1 MQNDSRYA
9 SDLKFREVSMPIN
22 ELLVSEFDR
31 EMSSTQKTLERV
43 PAEKWDWKPHEKS
56 GSLGWMAGHVA
67 SLPGFTLVTIKT
79 PELDV
84 SGANIPRIEKHSDL
98 MATFAKLRQ
107 EARDALTGVTDEQLR
122 QTWTL
127 KHNGNVIFSMPRY
140 DVLRTMCFNHIVHHR
155 GQLTMY
161 LRQLNVPVPAL
172 YGPSAD
178 EKPF

>member
-1 MQNDSRYA
+1 
-9 SDLKFREVSMPIN
+9 MPIN
-22 ELLVSEFDR
+22 ELLLREFDR

-67 SLPGFTLVTIKT
+67 SLPGFTIVAIKA

-84 SGANIPRIEKHSDL
+84 ATAPRPRIEKHADL
-98 MATFAKLRQ
+98 LNTFTSLRGQ
-107 EARDALTGVTDEQLR
+107 ARDALAGVTDEQLNE
-122 QTWTL
+122 TWTL
-127 KHNGNVIFSMPRY
+127 KQNGNTLFAMPRY
-140 DVLRTMCFNHIVHHR
+140 EILRTMCFNHIIHHR

-161 LRQLNVPVPAL
+161 LRTLNVPLPAL

-178 EKPF
+178 ESPF